1 MRSKG
6 ERETTYSVEL
16 MSNLTITSESPP
28 KRSAMVKASVK
39 VVMFFSLRME
49 SFAQE
54 LFVAW
59 RVLLVTI
66 KSFY

>member
-39 VVMFFSLRME
+39 VVMFFSLRMLE
-49 SFAQE
+49 
-54 LFVAW
+54 
-59 RVLLVTI
+59 T
-66 KSFY
+66 